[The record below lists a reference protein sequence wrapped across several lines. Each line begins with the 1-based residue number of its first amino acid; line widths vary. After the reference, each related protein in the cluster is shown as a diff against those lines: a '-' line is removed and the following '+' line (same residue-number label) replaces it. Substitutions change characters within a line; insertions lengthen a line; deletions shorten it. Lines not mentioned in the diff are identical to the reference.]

1 MEKFKHQEDLS
12 DEEFISNYSRHS
24 KHKNKEYRHSKKN
37 DTKTSSSIGF
47 YIFLGISFL
56 VAYYIFSTYI
66 FVPKI

>member
-1 MEKFKHQEDLS
+1 MENIENQKDIS
-12 DEEFISNYSRHS
+12 DEEFISNYSKHS
-24 KHKNKEYRHSKKN
+24 RHKNRSERHTKK
-37 DTKTSSSIGF
+37 DDKKTSSNIGF